1 MKKKKFLVI
10 YGDDNSEINMSA
22 DILKY
27 LNSLNDKNNEYYFC
41 NTDKSKKLNKYIQKN
56 LLNISFSVLEKK
68 IKKNEYDW
76 LLNIWGYKIF
86 RKNFLSKFKKNLNL
100 HPSFLPYN
108 KGRDPYYFSL
118 LNQTPIG
125 ITIHEMDEKIDNGKY
140 FVRERFNFDFPYT
153 AGDIFDISL
162 KNIKSLFIK
171 NWMRIRNGKIKL
183 KKFPEKVYKT
193 NKRVELVNK
202 NFLNLDDKKNKKI
215 KIFLLNC
222 LGQDFPFLKQ
232 QIKIFNKI
240 YDCKIILKKNK
251 KKKW

>member
-1 MKKKKFLVI
+1 
-10 YGDDNSEINMSA
+10 
-22 DILKY
+22 
-27 LNSLNDKNNEYYFC
+27 
-41 NTDKSKKLNKYIQKN
+41 
-56 LLNISFSVLEKK
+56 
-68 IKKNEYDW
+68 
-76 LLNIWGYKIF
+76 
-86 RKNFLSKFKKNLNL
+86 
-100 HPSFLPYN
+100 
-108 KGRDPYYFSL
+108 
-118 LNQTPIG
+118 
-125 ITIHEMDEKIDNGKY
+125 
-140 FVRERFNFDFPYT
+140 
-153 AGDIFDISL
+153 
-162 KNIKSLFIK
+162 
-171 NWMRIRNGKIKL
+171 MRIRNGKIKL